1 MDMDIIEEE
10 IKKKYNLDIYVAL
23 GSFDGLHLGHMK
35 LIDKAIKLAKEN
47 SGKSMVYTFKNHP
60 LGVINENLA
69 PKLLMDNSTKI
80 EVLKNKGVDILRF
93 ICFDKN
99 FMEISPKDFILNII
113 KQYNIKGIVVG
124 FNFRFGHK
132 NSGDVEL
139 LKELSK
145 KYDFQLFIVD
155 PVEYND
161 EVVSS
166 SRIRKTISEYGNVE
180 EAKEMLP
187 HPYFLE
193 GNVIKGRQIGRKMGF
208 PTINLDY
215 NKNFV
220 IPKNGVYFAV
230 VLYNNK
236 FYKGITNIGYNPTVK
251 SKKLNIETHV
261 LNFNEEI
268 YGEKIRLYF
277 LSRLR
282 DEKKFKSLEELSLTI
297 KKDKG
302 YVNKQSLDLIVKNNL
317 QI

>member
-1 MDMDIIEEE
+1 MDIIEEE
-10 IKKKYNLDIYVAL
+10 IKKKYNHDIYVAL

-35 LIDKAIKLAKEN
+35 LIDTAIKLAKEN
-47 SGKSMVYTFKNHP
+47 NGKSMVYTFKNHP
-60 LGVINENLA
+60 LGVINKKLA

-93 ICFDKN
+93 ICFDKK
-99 FMEISPKDFILNII
+99 FMEISSEDFVLNII

-139 LKELSK
+139 LKEFSK
-145 KYDFQLFIVD
+145 KYNFKLFVVNA
-155 PVEYND
+155 VEYNN

-166 SRIRKTISEYGNVE
+166 SRIRKAISQYGNVE

-193 GNVIKGRQIGRKMGF
+193 GKVVRGRQIGRKMGF

-215 NKNFV
+215 NEDFV
-220 IPKNGVYFAV
+220 IPKNGVYFTA
-230 VLYNNK
+230 VLYDNK
-236 FYKGITNIGYNPTVK
+236 FYKGITNIGYNPTVEGK
-251 SKKLNIETHV
+251 RLNIETHI
-261 LNFNEEI
+261 LDFNKEI
-268 YGEKIRLYF
+268 YGERIRLYF

-282 DEKKFKSLEELSLTI
+282 DEKKFQSIEELSLTI
-297 KKDKG
+297 KKDKE
-302 YVNKQSLDLIVKNNL
+302 YVKSQNINC
-317 QI
+317 